1 MGNDDLQ
8 AVDDQGHLLKKKRIL
23 PHGRDDR
30 IDQVEGKKTMLAALA
45 KADRIA
51 PARTIDTDAATD
63 GKLSKGARKRRNQR
77 LRKEAERKAK
87 RNAERPLHGCKI
99 RMDHAKGRIDWDHY
113 KNKKANGGERMAVLA
128 PGELD
133 DDISDLFPPIPAGFD
148 NTIEEFDA
156 MLEGAYGKIQPAKPR
171 PGAPFKAWNEDGT
184 VYLGEE
190 VLKLAAELKAERKA
204 EAKAAAAEARKIRN
218 AEKRAAGLPLR
229 APAKKKVLTG
239 RDIPSAIRGK
249 VTVTGTINA
258 KTGEALVIDVAF
270 RNTVHK
276 GIIVWAGSVQPLV
289 TEAAEKGKA
298 IDLVISQPANDRFK
312 PSVRSAA

>member
-1 MGNDDLQ
+1 
-8 AVDDQGHLLKKKRIL
+8 
-23 PHGRDDR
+23 
-30 IDQVEGKKTMLAALA
+30 MLAALA

-51 PARTIDTDAATD
+51 PAPSIDNDAAAN
-63 GKLSKGARKRRNQR
+63 GKLSKGARKRRNR
-77 LRKEAERKAK
+77 RTRKEAERKAK
-87 RNAERPLHGCKI
+87 RNAERPLSGCKI
-99 RMDHAKGRIDWDHY
+99 RFDHQNNRIDWDHY
-113 KNKKANGGERMAVLA
+113 KNRGERMAVLA

-133 DDISDLFPPIPAGFD
+133 DDISDLFPPVPAGFD
-148 NTIEEFDA
+148 NTIEELDA
-156 MLEGAYGKIQPAKPR
+156 LLEDAYGKVPPAPKPAK
-171 PGAPFKAWNEDGT
+171 PFKAWNDDGT
-184 VYLGEE
+184 VYLGEA
-190 VLKLAAELKAERKA
+190 VLKRAAEIKAERKA
-204 EAKAAAAEARKIRN
+204 EAKAAAAEARRIRN

-239 RDIPSAIRGK
+239 RDIPAEIRGR

-270 RNTVHK
+270 RNTVHS
-276 GIIVWAGSVQPLV
+276 GIIVWAGAVQPLV

>member
-1 MGNDDLQ
+1 
-8 AVDDQGHLLKKKRIL
+8 
-23 PHGRDDR
+23 
-30 IDQVEGKKTMLAALA
+30 MLAALA

-51 PARTIDTDAATD
+51 PAPSIDAAD
-63 GKLSKGARKRRNQR
+63 GKLSKGARKRRNR
-77 LRKEAERKAK
+77 RIRKEAERKAK
-87 RNAERPLHGCKI
+87 RDAERPLSGCKI
-99 RMDHAKGRIDWDHY
+99 RFDHNKNRIDWDHY
-113 KNKKANGGERMAVLA
+113 KNRSETKAVLA

-133 DDISDLFPPIPAGFD
+133 DDISDLFPPIPADFD

-156 MLEGAYGKIQPAKPR
+156 MLEEAYGKVAPAPKPA
-171 PGAPFKAWNEDGT
+171 APFKSRNDDGS
-184 VYLGEE
+184 VYLGEKT
-190 VLKLAAELKAERKA
+190 LALAAKIKAERKA
-204 EAKAAAAEARKIRN
+204 EAKAAAAETRRIRN

-239 RDIPSAIRGK
+239 RDIPTEIRGR

-270 RNTVHK
+270 RNTVHS
-276 GIIVWAGSVQPLV
+276 GIIVWAGAVQPLV
-289 TEAAEKGKA
+289 AQAAEKGKA

>member
-1 MGNDDLQ
+1 
-8 AVDDQGHLLKKKRIL
+8 
-23 PHGRDDR
+23 
-30 IDQVEGKKTMLAALA
+30 MLAALA

-51 PARTIDTDAATD
+51 PAPSIDAAD
-63 GKLSKGARKRRNQR
+63 GKLSKGARKRRNR
-77 LRKEAERKAK
+77 RVRKEAERKAK
-87 RNAERPLHGCKI
+87 RNAERPLSGCKI

-113 KNKKANGGERMAVLA
+113 KAKKANGGERMAVLA

-133 DDISDLFPPIPAGFD
+133 DDISDLFPPIPADFD

-156 MLEGAYGKIQPAKPR
+156 MLEAAYGPTTIPPKPVK
-171 PGAPFKAWNEDGT
+171 PFKSRNADGS
-184 VYLGEE
+184 VYLGEA
-190 VLKLAAELKAERKA
+190 VLKRAAELKAERKA
-204 EAKAAAAEARKIRN
+204 EAKAAAAETRRIRN

-239 RDIPSAIRGK
+239 RDIPTEIRGR

-270 RNTVHK
+270 RNTVHS
-276 GIIVWAGSVQPLV
+276 GIIVWAGAVQPAV
-289 TEAAEKGKA
+289 TAAAEKGKA
-298 IDLVISQPANDRFK
+298 IDLVIAQPANDRFK

>member
-1 MGNDDLQ
+1 
-8 AVDDQGHLLKKKRIL
+8 
-23 PHGRDDR
+23 
-30 IDQVEGKKTMLAALA
+30 MLAALA
-45 KADRIA
+45 KAERIA
-51 PARTIDTDAATD
+51 PAPSIDGDAAN
-63 GKLSKGARKRRNQR
+63 GKLSKGARKRRNR
-77 LRKEAERKAK
+77 RVRKEAERKAK

-99 RMDHAKGRIDWDHY
+99 RFDHGKNRIDWDHY
-113 KNKKANGGERMAVLA
+113 KNRKANEGERMAVLA

-148 NTIEEFDA
+148 NTIEELDG
-156 MLEGAYGKIQPAKPR
+156 MLEAAYGKVPPVAKPAK
-171 PGAPFKAWNEDGT
+171 PFKAWNEDGT

-190 VLKLAAELKAERKA
+190 VLKLAAEIKAERKA

-229 APAKKKVLTG
+229 APARKKILTG
-239 RDIPSAIRGK
+239 RDIPGRIRGR

-270 RNTVHK
+270 RNTVHQ
-276 GIIVWAGSVQPLV
+276 GIIVWAGAVQPTV
-289 TEAAEKGKA
+289 TAAAEKGKA

>member
-1 MGNDDLQ
+1 
-8 AVDDQGHLLKKKRIL
+8 
-23 PHGRDDR
+23 
-30 IDQVEGKKTMLAALA
+30 MLAALA

-51 PARTIDTDAATD
+51 PAPSIDAAD
-63 GKLSKGARKRRNQR
+63 GKLSKGARKRRNR
-77 LRKEAERKAK
+77 RVRKEAERKAK
-87 RNAERPLHGCKI
+87 RNAERPLSGCKI

-113 KNKKANGGERMAVLA
+113 KNKGERMADLA

-133 DDISDLFPPIPAGFD
+133 DDISDLFPPIPADFD

-156 MLEGAYGKIQPAKPR
+156 MLEEAYGKVAPVPKPAV
-171 PGAPFKAWNEDGT
+171 PFKSRNADGS
-184 VYLGEE
+184 VYLGEA
-190 VLKLAAELKAERKA
+190 VLKRAAELKAERKA
-204 EAKAAAAEARKIRN
+204 EAKAAAAETRRIRN

-239 RDIPSAIRGK
+239 RDIPTEIRGR

-270 RNTVHK
+270 RNTVHS
-276 GIIVWAGSVQPLV
+276 GIIVWAGAVQPAV
-289 TEAAEKGKA
+289 TAAAEKGKA
-298 IDLVISQPANDRFK
+298 IDLVIAQPANDRFK